1 MLVVSTL
8 PHFLAIQPIF
18 HMFEYKT
25 IIITSTTLSILYH
38 TFDNSIITFLDY
50 GVAGIWFLY
59 DLKLGIQLKILSEIL
74 FLNSFIFF
82 MNLSITDYVLMHSFW
97 HLISA
102 CKCFYISSLIK
113 RSHDD
118 HEHPIPRSSRHSF
131 HPLLD
136 VPLLPLQSLSHFSLR
151 LSTQDDT
158 LHDQSMSIHP

>member
-1 MLVVSTL
+1 MLVISTL

-59 DLKLGIQLKILSEIL
+59 DLKIAYKLKIVSEIL

-82 MNLSITDYVLMHSFW
+82 MNLSITDYFLMHSFW

-102 CKCFYISSLIK
+102 CKCFYVSSLFK
-113 RSHDD
+113 RLHDD
-118 HEHPIPRSSRHSF
+118 HEHPIPHFSIHSI
-131 HPLLD
+131 HPLPF
-136 VPLLPLQSLSHFSLR
+136 VPLLPLQSHAHSSPQ

-158 LHDQSMSIHP
+158 LFDQP